1 MKNNPLDG
9 YQPDTDRVDVIADA
23 QEHALDKSAKQTGGG
38 NADSST
44 YYPTCRYC
52 GKQTLPVEK
61 YASEEAANEAA
72 TRKCDCEQAREYQAE
87 LERAEKR
94 EKNIS
99 KLRKALD
106 DISVYFTKERGVEY
120 TDALYDLIFNCGVAV
135 LDEQVA
141 KANLNLG
148 RVKVALSANSK
159 GNIVIALTYSDGAR
173 VEV

>member
-9 YQPDTDRVDVIADA
+9 YQPDT
-23 QEHALDKSAKQTGGG
+23 EQTGGG
-38 NADSST
+38 NADSPT
-44 YYPTCRYC
+44 FYPTCRYC

-61 YASEEAANEAA
+61 YASAEAANEAA
-72 TRKCDCEQAREYQAE
+72 TRKCDCEKAREYQAE

-94 EKNIS
+94 EKNIN

-120 TDALYDLIFNCGVAV
+120 TDALYNLIFNCGVAV

>member
-1 MKNNPLDG
+1 MG
-9 YQPDTDRVDVIADA
+9 YNYSNGYDDDHVDAIADA
-23 QEHALDKSAKQTGGG
+23 QENALDKGAKQAGGG
-38 NADSST
+38 NADSPT

-61 YASEEAANEAA
+61 YASAEAANEAA
-72 TRKCDCEQAREYQAE
+72 TRKCDCEKAREYQAE

-94 EKNIS
+94 EKNIN

-120 TDALYDLIFNCGVAV
+120 TDALYNLIFNCGVAV